1 MKRLVSLA
9 LVALL
14 CVACFACIAEESSSY
29 DFLQEMS
36 FEELLSLNDAL
47 QEELTKK
54 SPFTLDETSLVL
66 LLNGKSKLTAS
77 FGTSQLDTVKD
88 KLTWTSSDRNTV
100 SVTNGNIS
108 AFRAGSAVITCT
120 YTSPT
125 GQQLT
130 ASCSVEVHVP
140 VSNVSFRN
148 GMALT
153 ARVGDVLKPEL
164 IIYPNNAT
172 NQEVAWSSNNENV
185 IQIKDNQLYV
195 VGGGNCKITVSTTD
209 GSNKKAEAS
218 VHVPTIRAE
227 QDNYTVTSKEG
238 LDITLPYY
246 GTDIQEVT
254 VSAPGNFFSIR
265 TDFKAADTI
274 RLHITPNVAGN
285 SIVTLRDPADPKT
298 NIQIRVTIDHNAVY
312 DKTSYPSIKYKE
324 VFRYPDRYE
333 GAKVSFSGY
342 VLQVMDG
349 KNEVTLRVSSSGR
362 YNNVV
367 YVTLKK
373 DANYTNILEDDH
385 VTIYGTCNGNYSYTT
400 IMGGSVTIPHVL
412 AEKLIIR

>member
-100 SVTNGNIS
+100 SVMNGNIS

-185 IQIKDNQLYV
+185 
-195 VGGGNCKITVSTTD
+195 
-209 GSNKKAEAS
+209 
-218 VHVPTIRAE
+218 P
-227 QDNYTVTSKEG
+227 
-238 LDITLPYY
+238 
-246 GTDIQEVT
+246 
-254 VSAPGNFFSIR
+254 
-265 TDFKAADTI
+265 
-274 RLHITPNVAGN
+274 
-285 SIVTLRDPADPKT
+285 
-298 NIQIRVTIDHNAVY
+298 
-312 DKTSYPSIKYKE
+312 DK
-324 VFRYPDRYE
+324 
-333 GAKVSFSGY
+333 G
-342 VLQVMDG
+342 
-349 KNEVTLRVSSSGR
+349 
-362 YNNVV
+362 
-367 YVTLKK
+367 
-373 DANYTNILEDDH
+373 
-385 VTIYGTCNGNYSYTT
+385 
-400 IMGGSVTIPHVL
+400 
-412 AEKLIIR
+412 